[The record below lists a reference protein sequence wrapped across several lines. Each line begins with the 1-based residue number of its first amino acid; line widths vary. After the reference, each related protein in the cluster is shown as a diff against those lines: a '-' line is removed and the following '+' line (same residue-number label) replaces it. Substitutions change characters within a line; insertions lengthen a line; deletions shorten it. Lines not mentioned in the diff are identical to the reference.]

1 MNPLAKIEESFQ
13 KGVLPKKEYSLI
25 LKRFP
30 LVVSG
35 INRIEKASG
44 VDFPMAYVEPSMTI
58 SSSGINSFEYG
69 VLFARTIP
77 VVVKTLSLIHI

>member
-44 VDFPMAYVEPSMTI
+44 VDFPIAYVEPSVFI
-58 SSSGINSFEYG
+58 SSSTTKMRSWGKLVSELEG
-69 VLFARTIP
+69 
-77 VVVKTLSLIHI
+77 